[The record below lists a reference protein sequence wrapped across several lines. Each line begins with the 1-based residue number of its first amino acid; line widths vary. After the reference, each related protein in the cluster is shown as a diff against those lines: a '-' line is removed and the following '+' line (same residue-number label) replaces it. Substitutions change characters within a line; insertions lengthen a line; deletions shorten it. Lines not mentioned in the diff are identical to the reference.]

1 MPIEVE
7 VQRRLLDALVE
18 LEGAAQGAGQEEQIE
33 RLAAFRESIT
43 DQRLRIAVVGELGNG
58 KSTLIGSLLG
68 QPLLPMGIAPV
79 TRAMASVSRG
89 AEDRVLLVY
98 RDGVRIEAGSD
109 DLRDLGAEQV
119 RRLDQI
125 LVESASPML
134 DEAVFLDTPGLQ
146 APEGSSSD
154 ATQEIITR
162 SDCVIVVL
170 NADRLLSLTE
180 RDFLQQQVLAQDAR
194 QVIFVLNRC
203 DGKGAKDQVQLMD
216 RARHLLEG
224 LLPEVHLFPYAALR
238 SLQARINGDEKA
250 AAEADPEGLQAFI
263 RKEWLDKRSS
273 ILTGGIRQKL
283 DKVAADLEDRFR
295 GMDRL
300 AAASLEEIGTSI
312 QAAEAAN
319 NHAQIT
325 VDGACRRAVAGLE
338 AIQEQFAVGLKDF
351 ALKLRESVP
360 RQLMRVPVDDA
371 RRFLPF
377 FIQDTLKRAVD
388 ANEEPVHA
396 AVARLVEGLS
406 EEAAAALQP
415 LLKGFQVEVEPPA
428 IPLYLTRDRAPLSQG
443 ATFVMVAA
451 GTLLFTQFNVGLLVL
466 ASGIMSREVGRQL
479 EAADRRAG
487 LGASAQSLVHGSIE
501 TMERSIQE
509 QFREL
514 QASVEAALRETFAPQ
529 LGQQAANLERL
540 HGLREE
546 ALRDSDR
553 VAALTGDARLH
564 LQAATELLKGLTDE
578 G

>member
-7 VQRRLLDALVE
+7 VQRRLLDALLE
-18 LEGAAQGAGQEEQIE
+18 LEGAADGAGHEEGTS
-33 RLAAFRESIT
+33 RLSAFRESVT
-43 DQRLRIAVVGELGNG
+43 DQKLRIAVVGELGNG

-68 QPLLPMGIAPV
+68 QPLLPMGVAPV

-109 DLRDLGAEQV
+109 DLRDLSAEQV
-119 RRLDQI
+119 HRLDRVI
-125 LVESASPML
+125 AESTLPML
-134 DEAVFLDTPGLQ
+134 DEVVLLDTPGLQ
-146 APEGSSSD
+146 APEGSGGD
-154 ATQEIITR
+154 DIREAIRR
-162 SDCVIVVL
+162 SDCVLFVL

-180 RDFLQQQVLAQDAR
+180 RDFLQEQVLAQDSR
-194 QVIFVLNRC
+194 NVIFVLNRC
-203 DGKGAKDQVQLMD
+203 DGKSLKDQEQLMD

-224 LLPEVHLFPYAALR
+224 LLPKVHLFPYAALR

-250 AAEADPEGLQAFI
+250 AAKADPEGLQAWI
-263 RKEWLDKRSS
+263 KKEWLDKRSAILSQS
-273 ILTGGIRQKL
+273 IHQKL
-283 DKVAADLEDRFR
+283 DRVAADLEGRFTE
-295 GMDRL
+295 MDRL
-300 AAASLEEIGTSI
+300 AAASLNEVEIGI
-312 QAAEAAN
+312 QAAERASAEV
-319 NHAQIT
+319 QVI

-360 RQLMRVPVDDA
+360 RELMRVPVDDA

-377 FIQDTLKRAVD
+377 YIQDALKRAVD
-388 ANEEPVHA
+388 SNEEPVQQ

-406 EEAAAALQP
+406 EEASAALQP
-415 LLKGFQVEVEPPA
+415 LLTGFQVEVEPPA

-451 GTLLFTQFNVGLLVL
+451 TALMFTQFYVGTLVL

-514 QASVEAALRETFAPQ
+514 STSVVAALRETFAPQ

-540 HGLREE
+540 HQLREV
-546 ALRDSDR
+546 AVQDSER
-553 VAALTGDARLH
+553 VAALASNGRSH
-564 LQAATELLKGLTDE
+564 LQAASELLKGLADE
-578 G
+578 Q